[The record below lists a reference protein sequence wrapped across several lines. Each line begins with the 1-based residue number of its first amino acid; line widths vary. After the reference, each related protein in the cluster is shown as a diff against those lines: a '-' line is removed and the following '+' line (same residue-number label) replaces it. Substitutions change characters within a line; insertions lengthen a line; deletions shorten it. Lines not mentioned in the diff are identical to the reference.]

1 MAFEKLL
8 TLKVGKTKS
17 IKTMK
22 KKVSSDMLPEYDFS
36 NGVRGKYAKRFAEGS
51 NIVLLS
57 LDVYKNFPDSNSVNK
72 ALRTLTKNTQRN
84 R

>member
-1 MAFEKLL
+1 
-8 TLKVGKTKS
+8 
-17 IKTMK
+17 MK